1 MEILFIAILFSV
13 SISMFVFH
21 FGTQSLETRLL
32 TKRIRSVNQTP
43 TSKAAKNKTIY
54 KSNKKEGELS
64 RKMKEIRSAMSPA
77 QFSLFIGGWIC
88 AASYVFFMMALPL
101 FNKLL
106 LAIIPGVVAGR
117 VIVIMTKR
125 NRVTKL
131 KQELP
136 GAMDLIVICLEAGVS
151 INAAF
156 LRVANELGEDSPLG
170 KELRYTFNEVN
181 AGIPLDVALKNFS
194 KRTNVEDINVVVAAI
209 VQAQKLGSALAL
221 TFRVQANSLR
231 EKYRLRLKEEIQKV
245 PIKILFPLV
254 FFIFPT
260 LLLVILGPAMIQIMK
275 TFKGQGLS

>member
-1 MEILFIAILFSV
+1 MDILIIATLFSV
-13 SISMFVFH
+13 SISMFVFY
-21 FGTQSLETRLL
+21 FGTQSLEAKLL
-32 TKRIRSVNQTP
+32 SKRIKSMGQSEASTKLARTKS
-43 TSKAAKNKTIY
+43 IY
-54 KSNKKEGELS
+54 KSNKKESELS
-64 RKMKEIRSAMSPA
+64 RKMKEIRSAMSPT
-77 QFSLFIGGWIC
+77 QFIVFVSLWM
-88 AASYVFFMMALPL
+88 AAAGYVFLMVDIPFM
-101 FNKLL
+101 NKLL

-117 VIVIMTKR
+117 IIVIMTKR
-125 NRVTKL
+125 NRIAKL

-170 KELRYTFNEVN
+170 KELRQTFNEVN
-181 AGIPLDVALKNFS
+181 AGMPLDAALKNFA
-194 KRTNVEDINVVVAAI
+194 KRTNIEDINVVVAAI

-275 TFKGQGLS
+275 TFKGQSL

>member
-1 MEILFIAILFSV
+1 M
-13 SISMFVFH
+13 
-21 FGTQSLETRLL
+21 GQSEAS
-32 TKRIRSVNQTP
+32 TKLARTKS
-43 TSKAAKNKTIY
+43 IY
-54 KSNKKEGELS
+54 KSNKKESELS
-64 RKMKEIRSAMSPA
+64 RKMKEIRSAMSPT
-77 QFSLFIGGWIC
+77 QFIVFVSLWM
-88 AASYVFFMMALPL
+88 AAAGYVFLMVDIPFM
-101 FNKLL
+101 NKLL

-117 VIVIMTKR
+117 IIVIMTKR
-125 NRVTKL
+125 NRIAKL

-170 KELRYTFNEVN
+170 KELRQTFNEVN
-181 AGIPLDVALKNFS
+181 AGMPLDAALKNFA
-194 KRTNVEDINVVVAAI
+194 KRTNIEDINVVVAAI

-275 TFKGQGLS
+275 TFKGQSL